1 MFITEV
7 VPAILYGFFVLFLP
21 ESPRYL
27 VQIGKYEEAE
37 TVLRSVGTTK
47 ELKLMIED
55 IKASLSDHKPRFSDL
70 LDSKR
75 GLKPVVWVALAF
87 AFLIQ
92 MTGINNVL
100 LYATDLWTTVGFE
113 GDLTVF
119 IPVLTSIIGIIMTL
133 IGMSVIDKVGRR
145 PLLLW
150 GAVGM
155 FRVIYPKNLGQRK

>member
-37 TVLRSVGTTK
+37 TVLRSVGTTI

-70 LDSKR
+70 LDSKTR
-75 GLKPVVWVALAF
+75 VEACCVGCFGL
-87 AFLIQ
+87 
-92 MTGINNVL
+92 
-100 LYATDLWTTVGFE
+100 
-113 GDLTVF
+113 
-119 IPVLTSIIGIIMTL
+119 
-133 IGMSVIDKVGRR
+133 
-145 PLLLW
+145 
-150 GAVGM
+150 
-155 FRVIYPKNLGQRK
+155 RVPHSNDRH